1 MYDPDYALN
10 PKADEPAE
18 RIQRAQNLCRPSRD
32 IDPRIHAGA
41 EDKTRQDKTRQD
53 KTRRPIFER
62 SVMLVPSLSG
72 KPSGILRMKTQPQ
85 THLFCVVSRSLSS
98 EGRDLD

>member
-1 MYDPDYALN
+1 VYDPDYALN

-41 EDKTRQDKTRQD
+41 EDKTRQDKTRRD
-53 KTRRPIFER
+53 VLFFER

>member
-1 MYDPDYALN
+1 VYDPDYALN

-41 EDKTRQDKTRQD
+41 EDKTRQDLF
-53 KTRRPIFER
+53 FER

-85 THLFCVVSRSLSS
+85 TPLFCVVLQSFL
-98 EGRDLD
+98 